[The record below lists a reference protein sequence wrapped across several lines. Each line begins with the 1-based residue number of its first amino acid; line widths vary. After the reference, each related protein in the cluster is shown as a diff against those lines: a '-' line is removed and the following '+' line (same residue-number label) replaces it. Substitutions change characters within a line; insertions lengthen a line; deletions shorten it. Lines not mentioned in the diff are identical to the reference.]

1 MHPSSG
7 IRQVALL
14 AHEGAREARQ
24 RAKNATMSGP
34 DKEFQRIALIGN
46 DRDPR
51 VTDSLRVLAA
61 HLTSRDRKV
70 LVAANSVMDWE
81 VPVTRVAEESMATQV
96 DLVVAVGGDG
106 TMLHAARL
114 ASPHGVPVLG
124 VNRGR
129 LGFLADIG
137 PADLPHRLDEILAGG
152 YVRDERAMLR
162 AKVQSP
168 GAPDRSCHALNDV
181 VLLKWRTGRMLDF
194 ETWIDGRYVNTHGG
208 DGIVVATATGS
219 TAYALS
225 CGGPILYPELDAL
238 VLAPICPHTLS
249 DRPIVVRSTSSVEIR
264 LLERPDT
271 QAQVTCDGVTIGD
284 LAPGDRLLVMPA
296 DTHVT
301 LLHPRDHDY
310 YRILR
315 SKLRWGRGDRV
326 MGTQAD

>member
-1 MHPSSG
+1 LHASCINVLKTPSMPTAA
-7 IRQVALL
+7 QPF
-14 AHEGAREARQ
+14 E
-24 RAKNATMSGP
+24 
-34 DKEFQRIALIGN
+34 RIALIGN
-46 DRDPR
+46 DRDTR
-51 VTDSLRVLAA
+51 VTESLRILAA
-61 HLTSRDRKV
+61 HLVARDRQV
-70 LVAANSVMDWE
+70 LVDDASSMDWG
-81 VPVTRVAEESMATQV
+81 VGVRRDEEEELASQV

-137 PADLPHRLDEILAGG
+137 PADLRQRLDEILDGQ
-152 YVRDERAMLR
+152 YVRDQRAMLQ
-162 AKVQSP
+162 ATLESP
-168 GAPDRSCHALNDV
+168 GATDRTCHALNDV

-249 DRPIVVRSTSSVEIR
+249 DRPIVVRSSSTIEIR

-271 QAQVTCDGVTIGD
+271 QAQVTCDGVTIGE
-284 LAPGDRLLVMPA
+284 LAPGDRLFVRPA

-326 MGTQAD
+326 MGTQSTD

>member
-1 MHPSSG
+1 MPTAA
-7 IRQVALL
+7 QPF
-14 AHEGAREARQ
+14 E
-24 RAKNATMSGP
+24 
-34 DKEFQRIALIGN
+34 RIALIGN
-46 DRDPR
+46 DRDTR
-51 VTDSLRVLAA
+51 VTESLRTLAA
-61 HLTSRDRKV
+61 HLAARGRRV
-70 LVAANSVMDWE
+70 LVDDASSMDWE
-81 VPVTRVAEESMATQV
+81 AGVHREPEGALASQV

-137 PADLPHRLDEILAGG
+137 PADLRQRLDEILDGH
-152 YVRDERAMLR
+152 YVRDQRAMLQ
-162 AKVQSP
+162 ATVESP
-168 GAPDRSCHALNDV
+168 SAADRTCHALNDV

-249 DRPIVVRSTSSVEIR
+249 DRPIVVRSSSTIEIR

-271 QAQVTCDGVTIGD
+271 QAQVTCDGVTIGE
-284 LAPGDRLLVMPA
+284 LAPGDRLLVKPA

-326 MGTQAD
+326 MGTQSTD

>member
-1 MHPSSG
+1 MPAA
-7 IRQVALL
+7 QQF
-14 AHEGAREARQ
+14 E
-24 RAKNATMSGP
+24 
-34 DKEFQRIALIGN
+34 RIALIGN
-46 DRDPR
+46 DRDNR
-51 VTDSLRVLAA
+51 VIESLQILAA
-61 HLTSRDRKV
+61 HLIERSRKV
-70 LVAANSVMDWE
+70 LVDAASSIAFDDKVSRQ
-81 VPVTRVAEESMATQV
+81 TESSLAGQV
-96 DLVVAVGGDG
+96 DLVIAVGGDG

-114 ASPHGVPVLG
+114 ASPHAVPVLG

-137 PADLPHRLDEILAGG
+137 PMDLRQRLDEILEGH
-152 YVRDERAMLR
+152 YVRDRRAMLQ
-162 AKVQSP
+162 AKLASP
-168 GAPDRSCHALNDV
+168 GTADRTCHALNDV

-208 DGIVVATATGS
+208 DGLVVATATGS

-249 DRPIVVRSTSSVEIR
+249 DRPIVVRSSSTIEIR

-271 QAQVTCDGVTIGD
+271 QAQVTCDGITIGEI
-284 LAPGDRLLVMPA
+284 APGDRLIVTPA
-296 DTHVT
+296 ATHVT

-326 MGTQAD
+326 LGPQSTE

>member
-1 MHPSSG
+1 MPAPA
-7 IRQVALL
+7 QQF
-14 AHEGAREARQ
+14 E
-24 RAKNATMSGP
+24 
-34 DKEFQRIALIGN
+34 RIALIGN
-46 DRDPR
+46 DRDVR
-51 VTDSLRVLAA
+51 VVDSLRSLAS
-61 HLTSRDRKV
+61 HLRARRREV
-70 LVAANSVMDWE
+70 LVDAAGTIDFGLDAQ
-81 VPVTRVAEESMATQV
+81 RVAETELAARA
-96 DLVVAVGGDG
+96 DLLVAVGGDG

-129 LGFLADIG
+129 LGFLADIS
-137 PADLPHRLDEILAGG
+137 PADLLQRLDEVLEGQ
-152 YVRDERAMLR
+152 YVRDHRAMLQAR
-162 AKVQSP
+162 LASP
-168 GAPDRSCHALNDV
+168 GQSERKCHALNDV

-208 DGIVVATATGS
+208 DGLVVATATGS
-219 TAYALS
+219 PAYALT

-249 DRPIVVRSTSSVEIR
+249 DRPIVVRSSSTIEIR

-271 QAQVTCDGVTIGD
+271 QAQVTCDGVTIGE
-284 LAPGDRLLVMPA
+284 LAPGDRLIVTPA

-315 SKLRWGRGDRV
+315 TKLRWGRGDR
-326 MGTQAD
+326 TTEPNTTD

>member
-1 MHPSSG
+1 MPTAA
-7 IRQVALL
+7 QPF
-14 AHEGAREARQ
+14 E
-24 RAKNATMSGP
+24 
-34 DKEFQRIALIGN
+34 RIALIGN
-46 DRDPR
+46 DRDAR
-51 VTDSLRVLAA
+51 VTESLRTLAA
-61 HLTSRDRKV
+61 HLAARGRRV
-70 LVAANSVMDWE
+70 LVDDASSMDWE
-81 VPVTRVAEESMATQV
+81 AGVHREPEGALASQV

-137 PADLPHRLDEILAGG
+137 PADLRQRLDEILDGH
-152 YVRDERAMLR
+152 YVRDQRAMLQ
-162 AKVQSP
+162 ATLESP
-168 GAPDRSCHALNDV
+168 STADRTCHALNDV

-249 DRPIVVRSTSSVEIR
+249 DRPIVVRSSSTIEIR

-271 QAQVTCDGVTIGD
+271 QAQVTCDGVTIGE
-284 LAPGDRLLVMPA
+284 LAPGDRLLVKPA

-326 MGTQAD
+326 MGTQSTD

>member
-1 MHPSSG
+1 MPAAAQQFS
-7 IRQVALL
+7 
-14 AHEGAREARQ
+14 
-24 RAKNATMSGP
+24 T
-34 DKEFQRIALIGN
+34 IALIGN

-51 VTDSLRVLAA
+51 VVESMHILATHFRARGRRVL
-61 HLTSRDRKV
+61 TD
-70 LVAANSVMDWE
+70 AANKVDFGALGVE
-81 VPVTRVAEESMATQV
+81 RQPEESLAPHS

-114 ASPHGVPVLG
+114 AAPHGIPVLG

-137 PADLPHRLDEILAGG
+137 PADMRDRLDQILNGQ
-152 YVRDERAMLR
+152 YVRDRRAMLQ
-162 AKVQSP
+162 ATLISA
-168 GAPDRSCHALNDV
+168 GAADRSCPALNDV
-181 VLLKWRTGRMLDF
+181 VLQKWQTGRLLDF

-208 DGIVVATATGS
+208 DGLVVATATGS

-225 CGGPILYPELDAL
+225 CGGPIVYPELDAV

-249 DRPIVVRSTSSVEIR
+249 DRPIVVRSSSMIEVR

-271 QAQVTCDGVTIGD
+271 QAQVTCDGVSLGE
-284 LAPGDRLLVMPA
+284 LAPGDKLIVTPAKSNVM
-296 DTHVT
+296 
-301 LLHPRDHDY
+301 LLHPQDHDY

-326 MGTQAD
+326 LPAQSAD